1 METLRRPEPQSS
13 SVQASIRRPRKEHN
27 FILDSNQGQ
36 VEIKIKVGENIF
48 FWGSSKKEKLKK
60 LKMDEILA
68 SFWSPLIL
76 IPTLLLI
83 SRILMIATW
92 SRYELLDLASPL
104 RLTTP
109 SPPSFPFNS
118 SLFNVN
124 SKPWAELWPL
134 ADGYSAAAPLP
145 TKNKICQNI
154 KNLTSKNA
162 GINVFLDCQNSYHL
176 KLLLNHP
183 RLWNHQ
189 ILLDL

>member
-1 METLRRPEPQSS
+1 MDLQSRTTASGSCRLKTKMETLRRPEPQSS
-13 SVQASIRRPRKEHN
+13 SVQGSIRRPRKEQN

-36 VEIKIKVGENIF
+36 VEIKIKDGENIF

-104 RLTTP
+104 RLTAP
-109 SPPSFPFNS
+109 SPPSFR
-118 SLFNVN
+118 L
-124 SKPWAELWPL
+124 
-134 ADGYSAAAPLP
+134 
-145 TKNKICQNI
+145 I
-154 KNLTSKNA
+154 
-162 GINVFLDCQNSYHL
+162 
-176 KLLLNHP
+176 LLLST
-183 RLWNHQ
+183 
-189 ILLDL
+189 